1 MGVLTASPLTP
12 GVAVGV
18 GSKVLVEVGVS
29 SRVGSEVASK
39 VSVGTG
45 VSSAGGVSVG
55 NSSVGGSSVG
65 DSSVGITSSVGASW
79 VSASLPP
86 PVPDIK
92 SGLAGTQA
100 EKISDSTSSKEK
112 SLNTVGGALV
122 CMAPLLITFL

>member
-18 GSKVLVEVGVS
+18 GSKVFVEVGVS

-39 VSVGTG
+39 VSVGIG
-45 VSSAGGVSVG
+45 VSSVGGTSVG
-55 NSSVGGSSVG
+55 TSVGGSSVG

-79 VSASLPP
+79 VSASPPP
-86 PVPDIK
+86 PVPDRK

-100 EKISDSTSSKEK
+100 EKISDRTSSMEK
-112 SLNTVGGALV
+112 NLNKLWDTLV
-122 CMAPLLITFL
+122 CMVPLLITFL